1 MSKKKPYFVFAANY
15 KRAIIILMEI
25 KNTRKAADIEVK
37 KLKKEHPDASVFHTQ
52 DKYAGG
58 MYRG

>member
-15 KRAIIILMEI
+15 KRGVIILMEI
-25 KNTRKAADIEVK
+25 MNTKKAADKEVK
-37 KLKKEHPDASVFHTQ
+37 KLKKQHPDASVFHTQ

>member
-1 MSKKKPYFVFAANY
+1 MEILDTKKAAN
-15 KRAIIILMEI
+15 A
-25 KNTRKAADIEVK
+25 EVK